1 MGHASSWKNPST
13 HITYKRGDKIVV
25 TGTIQ
30 NSADG
35 QSGTWGSVTKQTY
48 YFYSYFTA
56 DWTVRAPICIGQSPG
71 SAWAFI
77 KADAIVSGGTK
88 ESYTI
93 KYDANGG
100 SGAPG
105 NQTKY
110 YATNITLS
118 KTLPT
123 RAGHTFSKWN
133 TKKDGTGTSYA
144 AGATF
149 KANAATTLYAQWTPY
164 THTISYDANGG
175 TGAPANQIK
184 KYGSML
190 TLRIIKPTRD
200 GYAFERWNT
209 KKDGTGTSYMPGD
222 TYTVDQNGGSITLY
236 AIWKAITYNI
246 VYDANGG
253 TGAPA
258 GQMKTHGTSLRLRSE
273 IPVRSGFRFVKWNTR
288 ANGSGTSYDAGA
300 LYSVNVA
307 TTLYA
312 QWEVDNVCAIKTASG
327 WKFGIAYIKVNGK
340 WVQGEH
346 VYIKVNGK
354 WILGTR

>member
-35 QSGTWGSVTKQTY
+35 KSGTWGSVTKQTY

-100 SGAPG
+100 TGAPA

-149 KANAATTLYAQWTPY
+149 KANAATTLYAQW
-164 THTISYDANGG
+164 
-175 TGAPANQIK
+175 
-184 KYGSML
+184 
-190 TLRIIKPTRD
+190 
-200 GYAFERWNT
+200 
-209 KKDGTGTSYMPGD
+209 
-222 TYTVDQNGGSITLY
+222 
-236 AIWKAITYNI
+236 
-246 VYDANGG
+246 
-253 TGAPA
+253 
-258 GQMKTHGTSLRLRSE
+258 
-273 IPVRSGFRFVKWNTR
+273 
-288 ANGSGTSYDAGA
+288 
-300 LYSVNVA
+300 
-307 TTLYA
+307 
-312 QWEVDNVCAIKTASG
+312 EVDNVCAIKTASG

-354 WILGTR
+354 WKLGTR